1 MQANTMVV
9 RQAAAAVVLCYIA
22 SLAQW
27 RQFRKFDVDYFPEN
41 FVKSENSISLIITRM
56 Q

>member
-9 RQAAAAVVLCYIA
+9 RQAAAAAVLCDVT
-22 SLAQW
+22 SLTQW

-41 FVKSENSISLIITRM
+41 FVKSENSISLIIKWM